1 MIGTSKQKFLC
12 GPLLASRLALALLV
26 FSAGHGPALASESV
40 AEPHE
45 HYRVLQWQDLVPE
58 GWDAP
63 LVPTAY
69 DEVSAADVDEASV
82 VKDLDKQL
90 VVLPGYMR
98 PTVYDGN
105 QVSEFLLVPFLPHQ
119 ITAHAHLEP
128 NQMVYVYAIEPILV
142 EQPFEPI
149 WVIGTI
155 SPEAVMTHEG
165 PAAYRMVEAVT
176 TDYEY

>member
-1 MIGTSKQKFLC
+1 MMTRSISVST
-12 GPLLASRLALALLV
+12 GPFGFLLV
-26 FSAGHGPALASESV
+26 LLTIVGSHAPAVASAPAEAPYEN
-40 AEPHE
+40 
-45 HYRVLQWQDLVPE
+45 YRVLQWQDLVPD
-58 GWDAP
+58 GWEAP

-69 DEVSAADVDEASV
+69 DEVSVANVDETSV

-90 VVLPGYMR
+90 AALPGYMR
-98 PTVYDGN
+98 PIVYEGN

-128 NQMVYVYAIEPILV
+128 NQMVYVYAIEPIVV

-149 WVIGTI
+149 WVIGTM
-155 SPEAVMTHEG
+155 SLEPVMTDEG

-176 TDYEY
+176 TGYEY